1 MLSSTILNY
10 ALETTNICVLLLS
23 DIMHEFLLSRMPPP
37 RTPEMG
43 GYGGGDD
50 MRGGGHMN
58 YEADRG
64 YPPAERYRY
73 HYNTDTHIQQ

>member
-1 MLSSTILNY
+1 
-10 ALETTNICVLLLS
+10 
-23 DIMHEFLLSRMPPP
+23 MPPP

-50 MRGGGHMN
+50 MRGGGGGHMN

-64 YPPAERYRY
+64 YPQAERYIPLTTSTIHTSGDSDTSLPFLSTHVLFRSWRDESYDRRY
-73 HYNTDTHIQQ
+73 VES